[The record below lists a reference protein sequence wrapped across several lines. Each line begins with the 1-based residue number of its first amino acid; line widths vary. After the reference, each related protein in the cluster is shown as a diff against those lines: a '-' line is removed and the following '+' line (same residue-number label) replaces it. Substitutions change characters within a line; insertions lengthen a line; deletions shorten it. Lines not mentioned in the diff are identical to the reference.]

1 MHKIINRRIDSTPR
15 VKKYFSTIQEL
26 NDKNGELGIENFKLR
41 REIEDQKKTIF
52 QLNQK
57 HYKYLLSNLKDKIKK
72 SQKIRVCFF
81 VMFDS
86 VFPTETLFKI
96 MLTDP
101 IFDPFIIVIPD
112 ISRGDN
118 HLKLSFNNTYKSLS
132 NKYKKVYKGYNIKLN
147 RVSRIIKK
155 ADIICFSSPYE
166 NMSLKNYEIKHY
178 INKNVLTFYV
188 NYAYPLLK
196 YTRTVTM
203 LDSYSLFWKVFVENK
218 LNIEELKK
226 YQHIKGKNAVVSGYC
241 KMDDL
246 YNQKFKKRKRKAII
260 IAPHH
265 TVTSWKLLKI
275 SNFLKYSTFFL
286 KLPELYPE
294 IDFIFRP
301 HPLLITQL
309 KKSEIWG
316 EEKTQEY
323 FDKMESHPNVIY
335 SKGGNYFDIFANS
348 DGIIHDCGSFLAE
361 YFFTEK
367 PACYLLKNKKTIAK
381 WFLPIGKKCLNFC
394 YQAYQEKDII
404 SFIEDIIIKDK
415 DTKKEDRQ
423 KFVNST
429 LKVNYPNSSRY
440 ILNYIKKQIQ

>member
-1 MHKIINRRIDSTPR
+1 MHKITNRIIDSIPR
-15 VKKYFSTIQEL
+15 VKKYLSTIQEL

-41 REIEDQKKTIF
+41 SEIEDQKKTIF
-52 QLNQK
+52 HLNQVR
-57 HYKYLLSNLKDKIKK
+57 YKYIISNIKEKVKNGHKIK
-72 SQKIRVCFF
+72 VCFF

-86 VFPTETLFKI
+86 VFSTETLFKQ
-96 MLTDP
+96 MQKDP
-101 IFDPFIIVIPD
+101 LFDPFIVVIPD
-112 ISRGDN
+112 TSRGKD
-118 HLKLSFNNTYKSLS
+118 HLKFSLNSTYSSLYK
-132 NKYKKVYKGYNIKLN
+132 KYKKVYKGYDLKLN
-147 RVSRIIKK
+147 KANKIPKK
-155 ADIICFSSPYE
+155 IDIICFSNPYE
-166 NMSLKNYEIKHY
+166 GMSLKNFEIKHY
-178 INKNVLTFYV
+178 LNKDVLIFYI
-188 NYAYPLLK
+188 NYAFSVLK
-196 YTRTVTM
+196 YVRNVTM
-203 LDSYSLFWKVFVENK
+203 SDSYSLFWKVFVENK

-246 YNQKFKKRKRKAII
+246 YNQKFKKRKRKVII

-265 TVTSWKLLKI
+265 TITDWKLLKI
-275 SNFLKYSTFFL
+275 SNFLKYSKIFL
-286 KLPELYPE
+286 KLPELYPQ

-367 PACYLLKNKKTIAK
+367 PTCYLLKNKNTIKK
-381 WFLPIGKKCLNFC
+381 WFLPVGQKCLNFC
-394 YQAYQEKDII
+394 YQAYKEKDIV
-404 SFIEDIIIKDK
+404 SFIENIIIKEK
-415 DTKKEDRQ
+415 DIKKADRIN
-423 KFVNST
+423 FVNSN
-429 LKVNYPNSSRY
+429 LKINYPNSSKF
-440 ILNYIKKQIQ
+440 ILNYIKKEIL